1 MVDDDDDEDDDD
13 DDDDNGDMYWCKQ
26 MQKRRGSKVQDDEDE
41 EVLKYIKV
49 KPENQVVKL
58 GEYSSLKHVAHSFLT
73 YAECVCL
80 FI

>member
-1 MVDDDDDEDDDD
+1 
-13 DDDDNGDMYWCKQ
+13 

-58 GEYSSLKHVAHSFLT
+58 GEYSSLKHNMQRIIVLFSPMLSVS
-73 YAECVCL
+73 VCL